1 MMLKKRIISFL
12 LVLSVFAMI
21 PIHAE
26 AISDEE
32 VKAPAAILMEAGTGK
47 VLYEKNP
54 DEKRPAASI
63 TKVMTLLLVMEPST
77 AAHFRWM
84 ILLQPAHTRRLWADR
99 ISGSRRA
106 R

>member
-32 VKAPAAILMEAGTGK
+32 VKAPAAILMEASTGK

-54 DEKRPAASI
+54 DEK
-63 TKVMTLLLVMEPST
+63 ST
-77 AAHFRWM
+77 RNAQRQYGNCRKHRG
-84 ILLQPAHTRRLWADR
+84 
-99 ISGSRRA
+99 ISGISECRTL
-106 R
+106 